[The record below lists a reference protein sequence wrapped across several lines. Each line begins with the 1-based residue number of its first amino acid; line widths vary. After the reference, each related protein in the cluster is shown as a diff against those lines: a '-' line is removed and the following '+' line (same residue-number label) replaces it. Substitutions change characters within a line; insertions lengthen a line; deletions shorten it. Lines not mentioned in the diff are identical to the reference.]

1 MTIGSGTVTSF
12 LIGRSGSIIVAFLK
26 IAPLVAWGL
35 LTSILGISIFG
46 ESGDFGDETEL
57 LMIRGADCGE
67 VGDFWVTI
75 GLLTGSGEVFV
86 GIATTIG
93 SCCLRASIGRGS
105 LIVVSFSM
113 FECALILIKI

>member
-26 IAPLVAWGL
+26 IAPLVACGL
-35 LTSILGISIFG
+35 VTSILGV

-67 VGDFWVTI
+67 VGDCLGDWVTI
-75 GLLTGSGEVFV
+75 GLLTGSGEVLV

-105 LIVVSFSM
+105 LIVVSLSI
-113 FECALILIKI
+113 FECA

>member
-1 MTIGSGTVTSF
+1 MTIGSGTVTGF

-35 LTSILGISIFG
+35 VTSILGT

-57 LMIRGADCGE
+57 LIIRGADWGE
-67 VGDFWVTI
+67 VGDCWVTTGAGVTI
-75 GLLTGSGEVFV
+75 GLRTGSGEVLV

-93 SCCLRASIGRGS
+93 SCCFNASIGRGS
-105 LIVVSFSM
+105 AIVVSFSI
-113 FECALILIKI
+113 FECA